1 MTPELLIAAEKR
13 HRELG
18 INSRSQWIQMLMR
31 RDIIEGGKDFV
42 ISGDI
47 SSLGSDSSLPSEY
60 KLEQIKKE
68 SHRLPPAALKVLER
82 AEAEID
88 RRKAAEAEEAEA
100 AKKKE
105 AESKK
110 VINMPTINK
119 SILNDPEEQA
129 KRELP
134 QNNYG
139 AQYQKTATKYYL
151 KQAKI
156 TDPDQLEKFFSED
169 RDRLFPADREFGSLE
184 EAIETA
190 VIDASSSLSK
200 N

>member
-31 RDIIEGGKDFV
+31 RDIIEGKKDFV
-42 ISGDI
+42 ISGDD
-47 SSLGSDSSLPSEY
+47 SLLGSDKSIPSEY
-60 KLEQIKKE
+60 RLEQIKKE
-68 SHRLPPAALKVLER
+68 SSKLPPSALKVLER
-82 AEAEID
+82 AEAEIEK
-88 RRKAAEAEEAEA
+88 RKSAELAEQKEREEKKLAAIP
-100 AKKKE
+100 
-105 AESKK
+105 
-110 VINMPTINK
+110 VVNK

-139 AQYQKTATKYYL
+139 IQYQKTATKYYL
-151 KQAKI
+151 KRAKLN
-156 TDPDQLEKFFSED
+156 DPDQLEKFFSED
-169 RDRLFPADREFGSLE
+169 RDRLFPSDKEFGSLE

-200 N
+200 S